1 MLYFYF
7 QSQSTEC
14 MCSSRK
20 IQSIIE
26 QGNIETFI
34 LGAKIIAPHLQE
46 MLNKYSKYNLRHR
59 EAVDIHT
66 VRTPYGKILEGDIYT
81 NLWKFQDAQRKSKTL
96 FF

>member
-26 QGNIETFI
+26 QGNIETLI
-34 LGAKIIAPHLQE
+34 LDAKIIV
-46 MLNKYSKYNLRHR
+46 N
-59 EAVDIHT
+59 
-66 VRTPYGKILEGDIYT
+66 
-81 NLWKFQDAQRKSKTL
+81 
-96 FF
+96 